1 MTMHSNSFGR
11 IFRVT
16 TFGESHGPAIGAVI
30 DGVPP
35 RLSLDL
41 EALQAQLDRRRPGQ
55 APTSSARQEPD
66 RVQVLSGLFEG
77 QTTGAPLC
85 LLIANEDASPD
96 AYASL
101 KDLFRPGH
109 ADRTWHEKYGIRDW
123 RGGGRASGRETAARV
138 AAGAVARQV
147 LEPEGV
153 QILGHVTEI
162 AGVKAGA
169 FDPEQI
175 EQNPV
180 RCADQTAAEAMS
192 EAIAAAKQDGDS
204 VGGIVEVR
212 ASGVPAGWGDPVFG
226 KLDALLAGALMSIG
240 AVKAV
245 EIGDGFELARL
256 RGSQANDPIT
266 PQGFSTNRAGGVLG
280 GVSNGA
286 EIIARLAVKPTP
298 SIAKEQQSIDRAG
311 NPARVSTQGRHDPC
325 IAPRLVPVAEAM
337 VALVLVDAML
347 LQRAIC
353 GGAAD
358 TGIE

>member
-1 MTMHSNSFGR
+1 MSVHSNSFGR

-35 RLSLDL
+35 RIALDL
-41 EALQAQLDRRRPGQ
+41 AAVQAQMDRRRPGQ
-55 APTSSARQEPD
+55 APASSTRQEPD

-85 LLIANEDASPD
+85 LLIANEDARPD

-109 ADRTWHEKYGIRDW
+109 ADLSWHKKYGIRDW
-123 RGGGRASGRETAARV
+123 RGGGRASGRETASRV

-153 QILGHVTEI
+153 RILGHVIEI
-162 AGVKAGA
+162 AGVRASS
-169 FDPEQI
+169 FDPDQI
-175 EQNPV
+175 DRNPV
-180 RCADQTAAEAMS
+180 RCADPSAIEAMS
-192 EAIAAAKQDGDS
+192 EAIAAARRDDDS

-226 KLDALLAGALMSIG
+226 KLDALLAAALMSIG
-240 AVKAV
+240 AVKGV

-256 RGSQANDPIT
+256 RGSEANDPIT
-266 PQGFSTNRAGGVLG
+266 PQGFSSNRAGGVLG
-280 GVSNGA
+280 GVSSGA
-286 EIIARLAVKPTP
+286 EIIVRLAVKPTP
-298 SIAKEQQSIDRAG
+298 SIVKEQQTIDRAG
-311 NPARVSTQGRHDPC
+311 DPARVSTPGRHDPC
-325 IAPRLVPVAEAM
+325 IAPRLVPAAEAM

-353 GGAAD
+353 GGTAD
-358 TGIE
+358 TG

>member
-1 MTMHSNSFGR
+1 MSMHSNSFGR

-16 TFGESHGPAIGAVI
+16 TFGESHGPAVGAVI
-30 DGVPP
+30 DGVLP
-35 RLSLDL
+35 RLALDL
-41 EALQAQLDRRRPGQ
+41 EAVQAQLDRRRPGQ
-55 APTSSARQEPD
+55 APTASARQEPD
-66 RVQVLSGLFEG
+66 RVQVVSGLFEG

-101 KDLFRPGH
+101 KNLFRPGH
-109 ADRTWHEKYGIRDW
+109 ADLSWHEKYGIRDW

-138 AAGAVARQV
+138 AAGAVAQQV

-153 QILGHVTEI
+153 RILGHVIEI
-162 AGVKAGA
+162 AGVRAGS

-175 EQNPV
+175 EQNTV
-180 RCADQTAAEAMS
+180 RCADPSAAETMS

-240 AVKAV
+240 AVKGV
-245 EIGDGFELARL
+245 ELGDGFELTRL
-256 RGSQANDPIT
+256 RGSEANDPIT

-280 GVSNGA
+280 GISNGA
-286 EIIARLAVKPTP
+286 EIIIRLAVKPTP
-298 SIAKEQQSIDRAG
+298 SIAKEQQTIDRAG
-311 NPARVSTQGRHDPC
+311 NSARVSTRGRHDPC

-353 GGAAD
+353 GG
-358 TGIE
+358 